1 VTFPLVNPPA
11 RGLAIPGVADK
22 AKPLIAAAASKY
34 GIFRICELLCSFGL
48 SLALHLQRYKLT

>member
-1 VTFPLVNPPA
+1 VTFPLVNPVA

-34 GIFRICELLCSFGL
+34 GIFRISELLCSL
-48 SLALHLQRYKLT
+48 ASLWRFICSADN